1 MNKKIN
7 EYCSKIEKKYGV
19 KSKKKKIC
27 PQCGEEGRP
36 TNGND
41 LVWYHRVGADKS
53 GVVFHRW
60 SYTTGRSVD
69 MIAEDTNVL

>member
-7 EYCSKIEKKYGV
+7 EYCLKIEKKYGV
-19 KSKKKKIC
+19 KTKKM
-27 PQCGEEGRP
+27 
-36 TNGND
+36 
-41 LVWYHRVGADKS
+41 
-53 GVVFHRW
+53 FHRW